1 MLLPLIFRQG
11 ISANKL
17 DRFVYMN
24 FDSKYLQPYLGKMMV
39 FHSGTQ
45 QKWFAALVIYYA
57 YHKFFKI
64 LILFF
69 FLDRKKGVFQPPTLF
84 VVSPD
89 NTGDE
94 NKISDE
100 PQPTVSVKPYL
111 HTRRGSLLVLK
122 LSLFPTD

>member
-57 YHKFFKI
+57 YHNFFKI

-69 FLDRKKGVFQPPTLF
+69 FLDRNAIHYIT
-84 VVSPD
+84 
-89 NTGDE
+89 
-94 NKISDE
+94 
-100 PQPTVSVKPYL
+100 
-111 HTRRGSLLVLK
+111 
-122 LSLFPTD
+122 